1 MVTVAEADP
10 PEEWELDAVAEPMVR
25 ATGRRRRTEQPRREA
40 PGYLRPVLGLATV
53 GVIAALVTLAVG
65 LFRGSFT
72 STVPV
77 TVLSQRAG
85 LVMNPGAKVK
95 MRGVQVGTVGA
106 IEPLAD
112 GTASLHLQMAPEQL
126 RLIPSNVTVKIA
138 STTVFGAKY
147 VELIPPPDP
156 RSTRLHAGQTLSGE
170 HVTVEI
176 NTVFQQLVR
185 VLDKIDPMKLNETL
199 SAVSTAF
206 NGRGPKLGQA
216 LTDFDRLLAELEP
229 SLGTLEHEAATMPA
243 VFRSYADAAPDLT
256 AALANTTTM
265 SESIVHERNHLDT
278 FLLSAIGLA
287 DTGNEVL
294 GDNRQ
299 GLTDLTNALEPTAG
313 LLDRYHEELGCA
325 VGGLVPFAK
334 TPPFAVPGIVI
345 TASFTLG
352 RERYRY
358 PDHLPKVAARSE
370 RSYCKELGLPDV
382 PPEYR
387 VPALIADTG
396 ANPYEYGNQGILLNS
411 DGLKEALFGP
421 IGGPPRNSAQVG
433 MPG

>member
-1 MVTVAEADP
+1 MVLGATADP
-10 PEEWELDAVAEPMVR
+10 PL
-25 ATGRRRRTEQPRREA
+25 GREVDDEDQRGSTAGRHRPGGQRREQP
-40 PGYLRPVLGLATV
+40 PYLRPLIGLLTIAT
-53 GVIAALVTLAVG
+53 IAALVGLPIA

-72 STVPV
+72 RTVPI

-85 LVMNPGAKVK
+85 LVMYPDAKVK
-95 MRGVQVGTVGA
+95 MRGVQVGKVGA
-106 IEPLAD
+106 IDPLPD
-112 GTASLHLQMAPEQL
+112 GTAALRLEMQPDQL
-126 RLIPSNVTVKIA
+126 RLIPANVSAKIA
-138 STTVFGAKY
+138 SSTVFGAKS
-147 VELIPPPDP
+147 VELVAPPDP
-156 RSTRLHAGQTLSGE
+156 EATRLHAGQVLAGE

-199 SAVSTAF
+199 GAISTAF
-206 NGRGPKLGQA
+206 NGRGHKIGQA
-216 LTDFDRLLAELEP
+216 LTDFDKLLAEIEP
-229 SLGTLEHEAATMPA
+229 SLDTLEREAATMTP

-256 AALANTTTM
+256 ATIANTTTM
-265 SESIVHERNHLDT
+265 SESIVAERESLDT

-294 GDNRQ
+294 GENRQ
-299 GLTDLTNALEPTAG
+299 GLVDLTRNLEPTAR
-313 LLDRYHEELGCA
+313 LLDKYHEQLGCA
-325 VGGLVPFAK
+325 IGGLVPFAK
-334 TPPFAVPGIVI
+334 SPPMPVPGIVI

-352 RERYRY
+352 KERYRY
-358 PDHLPKVAARSE
+358 PDHLPKVAATGE
-370 RSYCKELGLPDV
+370 RSYCADLGLPDV
-382 PPEYR
+382 PPEFSPP
-387 VPALIADTG
+387 VLVADTG

>member
-1 MVTVAEADP
+1 MRPLVGLVTVA
-10 PEEWELDAVAEPMVR
+10 
-25 ATGRRRRTEQPRREA
+25 T
-40 PGYLRPVLGLATV
+40 
-53 GVIAALVTLAVG
+53 IAALVWLPIA
-65 LFRGSFT
+65 LFRGGFT
-72 STVPV
+72 RTVPV

-85 LVMNPGAKVK
+85 LVMYPDAKVK
-95 MRGVQVGTVGA
+95 LRGVQVGKVGA
-106 IEPLAD
+106 IDPLPD
-112 GTASLHLQMAPEQL
+112 GTAALRLEMQPDQL
-126 RLIPSNVTVKIA
+126 RLIPANVSARIA
-138 STTVFGAKY
+138 STTVFGAKS
-147 VELIPPPDP
+147 VELVAPPDP
-156 RSTRLHAGQTLSGE
+156 EATRLHAGQVLAGE

-185 VLDKIDPMKLNETL
+185 VLDKIDPKKLNETL

-206 NGRGPKLGQA
+206 NGRGHKIGQA
-216 LTDFDRLLAELEP
+216 LTDFDKLLAEMEP
-229 SLGTLEHEAATMPA
+229 SLNTLEHEAATMPP

-256 AALANTTTM
+256 AALNATTTM
-265 SESIVHERNHLDT
+265 SESIVTERESLDT

-299 GLTDLTNALEPTAG
+299 VLTDLTHVLEPTAA
-313 LLDRYHEELGCA
+313 LLDKYHEELGCSI
-325 VGGLVPFAK
+325 GGLVPFANS
-334 TPPFAVPGIVI
+334 PPFDVPGIII
-345 TASFTLG
+345 TASFTLAK
-352 RERYRY
+352 ERYRY
-358 PDHLPKVAARSE
+358 PDHLPKVAARSD
-370 RSYCKELGLPDV
+370 RSYCTELGLPDV

-411 DGLKEALFGP
+411 DGLKQALFGP

>member
-1 MVTVAEADP
+1 MVLGATADP
-10 PEEWELDAVAEPMVR
+10 PLDREHGEQSQQEAAAGRHRP
-25 ATGRRRRTEQPRREA
+25 TGQRRESPA
-40 PGYLRPVLGLATV
+40 YVRPMIGLLTILT
-53 GVIAALVTLAVG
+53 IAALVALPIA

-72 STVPV
+72 RTVPV

-85 LVMNPGAKVK
+85 LVMYPDAKVK
-95 MRGVQVGTVGA
+95 LRGVQVGKVGS

-112 GTASLHLQMAPEQL
+112 GTAVLRLEMQPDQL
-126 RLIPSNVTVKIA
+126 RLIPANVTARIA
-138 STTVFGAKY
+138 STTVFGAKS
-147 VELIPPPDP
+147 VELVAPPDP
-156 RSTRLHAGQTLSGE
+156 EATRLHAGQVLAGE

-185 VLDKIDPMKLNETL
+185 VLDKIDPKKLNETL

-206 NGRGPKLGQA
+206 NGRGQKLGQA
-216 LTDFDRLLAELEP
+216 LTDFDKLLAELEP
-229 SLGTLEHEAATMPA
+229 SLDTLEHEAATMPP

-256 AALANTTTM
+256 AALNATSTM
-265 SESIVHERNHLDT
+265 SESIVAERNSLDN

-294 GDNRQ
+294 GENRQ
-299 GLTDLTNALEPTAG
+299 GLTDLTRVLEPTAQ
-313 LLDRYHEELGCA
+313 LLDKYNDELGCSI
-325 VGGLVPFAK
+325 GGLVPFAK
-334 TPPFAVPGIVI
+334 SPPFNVPGIII
-345 TASFTLG
+345 TASFTLAK
-352 RERYRY
+352 ERYRY
-358 PDHLPKVAARSE
+358 PDHLPKVAARSD
-370 RSYCKELGLPDV
+370 RSYCTELGLPDV

-387 VPALIADTG
+387 VPALIADVG

-411 DGLKEALFGP
+411 DGLKQALFGP

>member
-1 MVTVAEADP
+1 MVLGATADPPLGREVDDQDQRRSTAGRPRPGGQRHEQPPYLRPLVGLVTVA
-10 PEEWELDAVAEPMVR
+10 
-25 ATGRRRRTEQPRREA
+25 T
-40 PGYLRPVLGLATV
+40 
-53 GVIAALVTLAVG
+53 IAALVWLPIA
-65 LFRGSFT
+65 LFRGGFT
-72 STVPV
+72 RTVPV

-85 LVMNPGAKVK
+85 LVMYPDAKVK
-95 MRGVQVGTVGA
+95 LRGVQVGKVGS

-112 GTASLHLQMAPEQL
+112 GTAVLRLEMQPDQL
-126 RLIPSNVTVKIA
+126 RLIPANVTARIA
-138 STTVFGAKY
+138 STTVFGAKS
-147 VELIPPPDP
+147 VELVVPPDP
-156 RSTRLHAGQTLSGE
+156 EGTRLHAGQVLAGE

-185 VLDKIDPMKLNETL
+185 VLDKIDPKKLNETL

-206 NGRGPKLGQA
+206 NGRGHKIGQA
-216 LTDFDRLLAELEP
+216 LTDFDKLLAEMEP
-229 SLGTLEHEAATMPA
+229 SLNTLEHEAATMPP

-256 AALANTTTM
+256 AALNATTTM
-265 SESIVHERNHLDT
+265 SESIVTERESLDT

-299 GLTDLTNALEPTAG
+299 VLTDLTHVLEPTAA
-313 LLDRYHEELGCA
+313 LLDKYHEELGCSI
-325 VGGLVPFAK
+325 GGLVPFANS
-334 TPPFAVPGIVI
+334 PPFDVPGIII
-345 TASFTLG
+345 TASFTLAK
-352 RERYRY
+352 ERYRY
-358 PDHLPKVAARSE
+358 PDHLPKVAARSD
-370 RSYCKELGLPDV
+370 RSYCTELGLPDV

-411 DGLKEALFGP
+411 DGLKQALFGP

>member
-1 MVTVAEADP
+1 MDRESDEGIHRGSAA
-10 PEEWELDAVAEPMVR
+10 
-25 ATGRRRRTEQPRREA
+25 GRRRPGSQLGKQPA
-40 PGYLRPVLGLATV
+40 YLRPLIGLVTIVTIAAVVGLA
-53 GVIAALVTLAVG
+53 IG

-77 TVLSQRAG
+77 SVVSQRAG
-85 LVMNPGAKVK
+85 LVMYPDAKVK
-95 MRGVQVGTVGA
+95 LRGVQVGKVGA
-106 IEPLAD
+106 IDPRPD
-112 GTASLHLQMAPEQL
+112 GTAVLRLEMQPDQL
-126 RLIPSNVTVKIA
+126 RLIPANVTARIA
-138 STTVFGAKY
+138 STTVFGAKS
-147 VELIPPPDP
+147 VELVAPPDP
-156 RSTRLHAGQTLSGE
+156 EATRLHAGQVLAGE

-185 VLDKIDPMKLNETL
+185 VLDKIDPKKLNETL

-206 NGRGPKLGQA
+206 NGRGQKIGQA
-216 LTDFDRLLAELEP
+216 LTDFDKLLAEIEP
-229 SLGTLEHEAATMPA
+229 SLNTLEHEAATMPP

-256 AALANTTTM
+256 AALNATSTM
-265 SESIVHERNHLDT
+265 SESIVAEQNSLDT

-299 GLTDLTNALEPTAG
+299 ALTDLTHVLEPTAE
-313 LLDRYHEELGCA
+313 LLDKYHEELGCSI
-325 VGGLVPFAK
+325 GGLVPFAK
-334 TPPFAVPGIVI
+334 SPPFTVPGIII
-345 TASFTLG
+345 TASFTLAK
-352 RERYRY
+352 ERYRY
-358 PDHLPKVAARSE
+358 PDHLPKVAARSD
-370 RSYCKELGLPDV
+370 RSYCTELGLPDV

-411 DGLKEALFGP
+411 DGLKQALFGP

>member
-1 MVTVAEADP
+1 MVLGATADPPLGREVDDQDQRRSTAGRPRPGGQRHEQPPYLRPLVGLVTVA
-10 PEEWELDAVAEPMVR
+10 
-25 ATGRRRRTEQPRREA
+25 T
-40 PGYLRPVLGLATV
+40 
-53 GVIAALVTLAVG
+53 IAALVWLPIA
-65 LFRGSFT
+65 LFRGGFT
-72 STVPV
+72 RTVPV

-85 LVMNPGAKVK
+85 LVMYPDAKVK
-95 MRGVQVGTVGA
+95 LRGVQVGKVGA
-106 IEPLAD
+106 IDPLPD
-112 GTASLHLQMAPEQL
+112 GTAALRLEMQPDQL
-126 RLIPSNVTVKIA
+126 RLIPANVSARIA
-138 STTVFGAKY
+138 STTVFGAKS
-147 VELIPPPDP
+147 VELVAPPDP
-156 RSTRLHAGQTLSGE
+156 EATRLHAGQVLAGE

-185 VLDKIDPMKLNETL
+185 VLDKIDPKKLNETL

-206 NGRGPKLGQA
+206 NGRGHKIGQA
-216 LTDFDRLLAELEP
+216 LTDFDKLLAEMEP
-229 SLGTLEHEAATMPA
+229 SLNTLEHEAATMPP

-256 AALANTTTM
+256 AALNATTTM
-265 SESIVHERNHLDT
+265 SESIVTERESLDT

-299 GLTDLTNALEPTAG
+299 VLTDLTHVLEPTAA
-313 LLDRYHEELGCA
+313 LLDKYHEELGCSI
-325 VGGLVPFAK
+325 GGLVPFANS
-334 TPPFAVPGIVI
+334 PPFDVPGIII
-345 TASFTLG
+345 TASFTLAK
-352 RERYRY
+352 ERYRY
-358 PDHLPKVAARSE
+358 PDHLPKVAARSD
-370 RSYCKELGLPDV
+370 RSYCTELGLPDV

-411 DGLKEALFGP
+411 DGLKQALFGP

>member
-1 MVTVAEADP
+1 MVLGATADP
-10 PEEWELDAVAEPMVR
+10 PLDREHGEQTQRGDAAGRHRPTGQWRESPAYVRPMIGLL
-25 ATGRRRRTEQPRREA
+25 T
-40 PGYLRPVLGLATV
+40 VLT
-53 GVIAALVTLAVG
+53 IAALVALPIA

-72 STVPV
+72 RTVPV

-85 LVMNPGAKVK
+85 LVMYPDAKVK
-95 MRGVQVGTVGA
+95 LRGVQVGKVGS

-112 GTASLHLQMAPEQL
+112 GTAVLRLEMQPDQL
-126 RLIPSNVTVKIA
+126 RLIPANVTARIA
-138 STTVFGAKY
+138 STTVFGAKS
-147 VELIPPPDP
+147 VELVAPPDP
-156 RSTRLHAGQTLSGE
+156 EATRLHAGQVLAGE

-185 VLDKIDPMKLNETL
+185 VLDKIDPKKLNETL

-206 NGRGPKLGQA
+206 NGRGQKLGQA
-216 LTDFDRLLAELEP
+216 LTDFDKLLAELEP
-229 SLGTLEHEAATMPA
+229 SLDTLEHEVATMPP

-256 AALANTTTM
+256 AALNATSTM
-265 SESIVHERNHLDT
+265 SESIVAERNSLDT

-294 GDNRQ
+294 GENRQ
-299 GLTDLTNALEPTAG
+299 GLTDLTRVLEPTAQ
-313 LLDRYHEELGCA
+313 LLDKYHDELGCSI
-325 VGGLVPFAK
+325 GGLVPFAK
-334 TPPFAVPGIVI
+334 SPPFNVPGIII
-345 TASFTLG
+345 TASFTLAK
-352 RERYRY
+352 ERYRY
-358 PDHLPKVAARSE
+358 PDHLPKVAARSD
-370 RSYCKELGLPDV
+370 RSYCTELGLPDV

-387 VPALIADTG
+387 VPALIADVG

-411 DGLKEALFGP
+411 DGLKQALFGP

>member
-1 MVTVAEADP
+1 MVLGATADP
-10 PEEWELDAVAEPMVR
+10 PLDREHGEQTQRGDAAGRHRP
-25 ATGRRRRTEQPRREA
+25 TGQRRESPA
-40 PGYLRPVLGLATV
+40 YVRPMIGLLTVLT
-53 GVIAALVTLAVG
+53 IAALVALPIA

-72 STVPV
+72 RTVPV

-85 LVMNPGAKVK
+85 LVMYPDAKVK
-95 MRGVQVGTVGA
+95 LRGVQVGKVGS

-112 GTASLHLQMAPEQL
+112 GTAVLRLEMQPDQL
-126 RLIPSNVTVKIA
+126 RLIPANVTARIA
-138 STTVFGAKY
+138 STTVFGAKS
-147 VELIPPPDP
+147 VELVAPPDP
-156 RSTRLHAGQTLSGE
+156 DATRLHAGQVLAGE

-185 VLDKIDPMKLNETL
+185 VLDKIDPKKLNETL

-206 NGRGPKLGQA
+206 NGRGQKLGQA
-216 LTDFDRLLAELEP
+216 LTDFDKLLAELEP
-229 SLGTLEHEAATMPA
+229 SLDTLEHEVATMPP

-256 AALANTTTM
+256 AALNATSTM
-265 SESIVHERNHLDT
+265 SESIVAERNSLDT

-294 GDNRQ
+294 GENRQ
-299 GLTDLTNALEPTAG
+299 GLTDLTRVLEPTAQ
-313 LLDRYHEELGCA
+313 LLDKYHDELGCSI
-325 VGGLVPFAK
+325 GGLVPFAK
-334 TPPFAVPGIVI
+334 SPPFNVPGIII
-345 TASFTLG
+345 TASFTLAK
-352 RERYRY
+352 ERYRY
-358 PDHLPKVAARSE
+358 PDHLPKVAARSD
-370 RSYCKELGLPDV
+370 RSYCTELGLPDV

-387 VPALIADTG
+387 VPALIADVG

-411 DGLKEALFGP
+411 DGLKQALFGP